1 MKCLP
6 GKGPIE
12 NDGGFMRKKKAGN
25 SDSGLNLVLQ
35 ELKENPYKK
44 FNIAF
49 ALMSVIPFLVFA
61 YILAA
66 RLFTFNIFRGDIGA
80 AVFISIMVSLL
91 GFSVGYGILKKV
103 MDRMVHYAAAAKDS
117 DRTKSEFIASISHE
131 LKNSLS
137 VIKMNLANLRD
148 GLFGEVSEK
157 QKKPVELS
165 EDVIDRMTYMINDIL
180 DLHKM
185 ESGFMEMHRRLCNIP
200 EIMERQVKELEQ
212 HANKK
217 SIKLTGDVSGTD
229 LFIWADEDKLS
240 RAIGN
245 LLNNAIK
252 YTPETGFVK
261 VRTSRAD
268 GFIRMEVEDT
278 APTIP
283 PDNREKI
290 FDRFRRLESKAE
302 GTGLG
307 LAIAKDIV
315 TLHKGKIWAE
325 SSGAENGNRFVM
337 VLPSDL
343 RSGAR

>member
-1 MKCLP
+1 
-6 GKGPIE
+6 
-12 NDGGFMRKKKAGN
+12 MRNKKTNKT
-25 SDSGLNLVLQ
+25 DRGLNLVLQ

-49 ALMSVIPFLVFA
+49 ALMSVIPFLVFV

-66 RLFTFNIFRGDIGA
+66 RLFTFDIFRGDIGA
-80 AVFISIMVSLL
+80 IVFISMMVSLL
-91 GFSVGYGILKKV
+91 GLSAGYGILKNV
-103 MDRMVHYAAAAKDS
+103 MSRIIYYAAKAKNS
-117 DRTKSEFIASISHE
+117 DQTKSEFVASVSHE
-131 LKNSLS
+131 LKNPLT
-137 VIKMNLANLRD
+137 VIKMNLSNLKD
-148 GLFGEVSEK
+148 GLFGDINEK
-157 QKKPVELS
+157 QKNIVELS
-165 EDVIDRMTYMINDIL
+165 EDVIARMAHLINDLL

-185 ESGFMEMHRRLCNIP
+185 ESGFVEMRRRLCNIP
-200 EIMERQVKELEQ
+200 EIMERQIKELRQ
-212 HANKK
+212 LADKK
-217 SIKLTGDVSGTD
+217 SIKLTEDVSGTD

-240 RAIGN
+240 RVINN

-278 APTIP
+278 APTIS

-290 FDRFRRLESKAE
+290 FDKFKRLENKAE

-315 TLHKGKIWAE
+315 ELHKGKIWAE
-325 SSGAENGNRFVM
+325 PSGSEKGNRFV
-337 VLPSDL
+337 VILPSDL
-343 RSGAR
+343 RGKTR